1 MDDLF
6 EVVINGDEVEAME
19 SDDDEFTVV
28 AVAEEEMGDRL
39 EAGTLEQA
47 VLDGRRVCIPGIRND
62 NPSSPPV
69 DFSNAREFST
79 KFLSSCHIT
88 SAI

>member
-47 VLDGRRVCIPGIRND
+47 VLDGAEEAAPDDDGEVEDRVGVGAD
-62 NPSSPPV
+62 E
-69 DFSNAREFST
+69 DGAGAGDAAARTHF
-79 KFLSSCHIT
+79 I
-88 SAI
+88 

>member
-1 MDDLF
+1 MPNKMAR
-6 EVVINGDEVEAME
+6 VVDGGFAYRA
-19 SDDDEFTVV
+19 S
-28 AVAEEEMGDRL
+28 EM
-39 EAGTLEQA
+39 
-47 VLDGRRVCIPGIRND
+47 I

-79 KFLSSCHIT
+79 KSIGSCHIT